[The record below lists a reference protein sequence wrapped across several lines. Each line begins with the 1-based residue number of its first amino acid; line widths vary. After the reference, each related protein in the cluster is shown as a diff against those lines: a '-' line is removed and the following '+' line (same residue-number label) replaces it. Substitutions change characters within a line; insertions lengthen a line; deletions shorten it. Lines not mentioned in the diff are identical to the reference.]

1 MTTAKEQFL
10 KFNTLSGLVGE
21 CVGTITTVELRNEA
35 FVTGKVV
42 EVDGFMNV
50 TLEKAEF
57 TDPCGNRRNFDQ
69 FFVQQRLIRCVQI
82 PTKLDIR
89 EALKKSVLPKRKQ
102 DQIELSKN
110 RKHILKKRNE
120 QRLQDQMNAV
130 KKS

>member
-69 FFVQQRLIRCVQI
+69 FFVQQRLIRFGFCD
-82 PTKLDIR
+82 LYF
-89 EALKKSVLPKRKQ
+89 
-102 DQIELSKN
+102 LS
-110 RKHILKKRNE
+110 ILSDFLSLI
-120 QRLQDQMNAV
+120 Q
-130 KKS
+130 